1 MNVLGERSSPL
12 WGGSWTGIKLTILGE
27 YLKTYTTILK
37 KQRFHLTYFDAFA
50 GTGVV
55 ELDRDTD
62 EERFLA
68 GSPVIALEVDDKPFD
83 SLVFVEHKAERAAQL
98 QQTIQELNAV
108 SRARVIVGDANAEL
122 RTFCEHMGRYD
133 RAVVFLDPFALDVE
147 WQTVASVA
155 ASRKCD
161 TWILF
166 PISALLRTLPV
177 DHLPVGQDAMAA
189 TRVFGD
195 DTWTSL
201 YRSTVQL
208 SLDGER
214 VERYARTRG
223 IRPAIEL
230 YAKKLRGVFF
240 DIAGQGGVLKN
251 SKNSPLFVFMFAAGN
266 ETGAARAIPVASH
279 IISNMCDETIEL

>member
-12 WGGSWTGIKLTILGE
+12 WGGSWTGVKLTILGE

-55 ELDRDTD
+55 ELDRDID

-68 GSPVIALEVDDKPFD
+68 GSPVIALEVGDKPFD
-83 SLVFVEHKAERAAQL
+83 SLVFVEHKEERAAQL
-98 QQTIQELNAV
+98 RQTIQEFDAA
-108 SRARVIVGDANAEL
+108 SRARVIVGDANVEL
-122 RTFCEHMGRYD
+122 RAYCENIGRYE

-147 WQTVASVA
+147 WPTVASVA
-155 ASRKCD
+155 ASCKCD

-177 DHLPVGQDAMAA
+177 DHLPVGQDATAA
-189 TRVFGD
+189 TRVFGGNA
-195 DTWTSL
+195 WMSL
-201 YRSTVQL
+201 YRSTVQISL
-208 SLDGER
+208 SGER
-214 VERYARTRG
+214 VEQHTRTRG
-223 IRPAIEL
+223 IDQAVKL
-230 YAKKLRGVFF
+230 YAEKLRDVFF

-251 SKNSPLFVFMFAAGN
+251 SKNSPLFIFMFAAGN
-266 ETGAARAIPVASH
+266 EKGATRAIPVASH
-279 IISNMCDETIEL
+279 IISKMCDETIDL